1 MRAISKI
8 AAWTIMSLCVI
19 QFNQAEA
26 KTKKPDV
33 DPQLLCLAKNIYYEA
48 GLESREG
55 MIAVAQVTL
64 NRTEDDK
71 FPKTVCGVV
80 NQKTAISKPERVVN
94 AAVVKGN
101 FFKRDEVVKTTETRW
116 RRVNVCQ
123 FSWVCNT
130 PAPIRYVS
138 DRWEESLAIATE
150 VMYNGLRLPSD
161 AMAEALYF
169 HNTSVR
175 PRWGLEQVAKI
186 GNHIFYSDDPAPRK
200 KH

>member
-19 QFNQAEA
+19 QFNQAQA
-26 KTKKPDV
+26 KTTKPDV

-64 NRTEDDK
+64 NRTEHEQ
-71 FPKTVCGVV
+71 FPDSVCAVV
-80 NQKTAISKPERVVN
+80 HQKT
-94 AAVVKGN
+94 
-101 FFKRDEVVKTTETRW
+101 EVVKTQRVKHTEVVRRPFWAPKTIERQETVQ
-116 RRVNVCQ
+116 RRVKVCQ
-123 FSWVCNT
+123 FSWVCNR
-130 PAPIRYVS
+130 PGPIKYVS

-169 HNTSVR
+169 HATYVR
-175 PRWGLEQVAKI
+175 PNWGLERIERI
-186 GNHIFYSDDPAPRK
+186 GNHIFYSNEPAKRK
-200 KH
+200 K

>member
-19 QFNQAEA
+19 QVATAEA
-26 KTKKPDV
+26 KQSKPNI
-33 DPQLLCLAKNIYYEA
+33 DPQLMCLAKNIYYEA
-48 GLESREG
+48 GLEGREG

-64 NRTEDDK
+64 NRTEHEQ
-71 FPKTVCGVV
+71 FPDTVCDVV
-80 NQKTAISKPERVVN
+80 NQKTALSKPEKVTKTHVVN
-94 AAVVKGN
+94 GN
-101 FFKRDEVVKTTETRW
+101 FFKKTEVVKTTETVW
-116 RRVNVCQ
+116 RKIRVCQ
-123 FSWVCNT
+123 FSWVCNP
-130 PAPIRYVS
+130 PAPVKYVS

-169 HNTSVR
+169 HNTRVR
-175 PRWGLEQVAKI
+175 PNWRLERIARI

-200 KH
+200 K